1 MIIWAP
7 FPPCVPSRNS
17 GPTKGGVRI
26 KFLKITLADHSDFAD
41 KFLSYFSL
49 ILDLLYLLNPRDI
62 FRSIRLQHF

>member
-26 KFLKITLADHSDFAD
+26 KFLKIPLADHSDFAD
-41 KFLSYFSL
+41 
-49 ILDLLYLLNPRDI
+49 
-62 FRSIRLQHF
+62 